1 MRPRIPIMAED
12 EIDHYRLTEEIIE
25 RVLRQ
30 IFPKTKNFKI
40 TVRHPHSS
48 GSQEA
53 CDADLVMQFRAD
65 KYKFQVPQ
73 KLTEV
78 LDIFASSHFVSWLS
92 WGETR

>member
-1 MRPRIPIMAED
+1 MAED

-40 TVRHPHSS
+40 T
-48 GSQEA
+48 
-53 CDADLVMQFRAD
+53 FRAD